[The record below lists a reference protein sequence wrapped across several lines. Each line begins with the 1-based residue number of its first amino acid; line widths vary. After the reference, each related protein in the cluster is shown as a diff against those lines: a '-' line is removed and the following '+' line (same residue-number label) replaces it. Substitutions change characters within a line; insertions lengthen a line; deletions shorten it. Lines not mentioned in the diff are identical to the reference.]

1 MNFALILFV
10 LVIITG
16 VAWVA
21 DKLVFLPQR
30 RRAADAAVA
39 EFDRQQARVGER
51 FADENAPQT
60 RARLRDENL
69 RQPWWLE
76 YSASFFPV
84 ILVVFVVRSFVV
96 EPFKI
101 PSGSMVPTLLVGDF
115 ILVNKYDY
123 GIRLPI
129 TNTKI
134 TQGRPLQ
141 RGDVVVFRYP
151 IDPSTNFIK
160 RLVGL
165 PGDHVVV
172 QDNRIIINGKE
183 VPFTYDAKYNDG
195 CYENLTQID
204 EHLGKHDHKAIFCP
218 VALDRQPVL
227 PGCSR
232 GGVRGYVCGD
242 EDAPGFMRTPPFVGD
257 VPPGQYLMMGDNRD
271 NSDDGRSWGFVPEQN
286 LVGKAT
292 RIWFNW
298 DPHRAGGP
306 QWHRIGMAIH

>member
-39 EFDRQQARVGER
+39 EFDNQQARIGER
-51 FADENAPQT
+51 FADENAPAT
-60 RARLRDENL
+60 RARLRDDKL

-76 YSASFFPV
+76 YTASFFPV

-134 TQGRPLQ
+134 TEGRPLQ

-151 IDPSTNFIK
+151 KDESVDYIK
-160 RLVGL
+160 RVIGL
-165 PGDHVVV
+165 PGDIVSYE
-172 QDNRIIINGKE
+172 DKKLTINGKP
-183 VPFTYDAKYNDG
+183 VPEAPLPDYFDEERIGYAKQFEEDIDGRKSRILNNPAVPPFIVGAEDYPYRDNCKYDA
-195 CYENLTQID
+195 
-204 EHLGKHDHKAIFCP
+204 H
-218 VALDRQPVL
+218 
-227 PGCSR
+227 
-232 GGVRGYVCGD
+232 GVTCK
-242 EDAPGFMRTPPFVGD
+242 
-257 VPPGQYLMMGDNRD
+257 VPPGNYFMMGDNRD
-271 NSDDGRSWGFVPEQN
+271 NSADSRYWGFAPDKNIVGRAFFIWMNFSN
-286 LVGKAT
+286 LK
-292 RIWFNW
+292 
-298 DPHRAGGP
+298 
-306 QWHRIGMAIH
+306 RIGGFQ

>member
-10 LVIITG
+10 LVILTG

-21 DKLVFLPQR
+21 DKLVFMPQR
-30 RRAADAAVA
+30 RRAAEAVVA

-51 FADENAPQT
+51 FADENAAQT
-60 RARLRDENL
+60 RARLRDDKL

-115 ILVNKYDY
+115 ILVNKFDY

-134 TQGRPLQ
+134 TEGRPLE

-151 IDPSTNFIK
+151 KDESVDYIK
-160 RLVGL
+160 RVIGL
-165 PGDHVVV
+165 PGDTVAY
-172 QDNRIIINGKE
+172 QDKQLTINGKP
-183 VPFTYDAKYNDG
+183 VPETPLPDYLDEERLGYAKQFE
-195 CYENLTQID
+195 ENIN
-204 EHLGKHDHKAIFCP
+204 GRKNAILNNP
-218 VALDRQPVL
+218 AV
-227 PGCSR
+227 
-232 GGVRGYVCGD
+232 
-242 EDAPGFMRTPPFVGD
+242 PPFIVGAED
-257 VPPGQYLMMGDNRD
+257 YPYRDNCTYNARGVICKVPPGNYFMMGDNRD
-271 NSDDGRSWGFVPEQN
+271 NSADSRYWGFAPDKN
-286 LVGKAT
+286 IVGRAFF
-292 RIWFNW
+292 IWMNFS
-298 DPHRAGGP
+298 DLK
-306 QWHRIGMAIH
+306 RIGSFH

>member
-10 LVIITG
+10 LVILTG

-39 EFDRQQARVGER
+39 EFDNQQARIGER
-51 FADENAPQT
+51 FADENAPAT
-60 RARLRDENL
+60 RARLRDDKL

-76 YSASFFPV
+76 YTASFFPV

-134 TQGRPLQ
+134 TEGRPLQ

-151 IDPSTNFIK
+151 KDESVDYIK
-160 RLVGL
+160 RVIGL
-165 PGDHVVV
+165 PGDIVSYE
-172 QDNRIIINGKE
+172 DKKLTINGKPVSE
-183 VPFTYDAKYNDG
+183 TPLPDYFDEERIGYAKQFEEDIDGRKNRILNNPAVPPFIVGAEDYPYRDNCKYDA
-195 CYENLTQID
+195 
-204 EHLGKHDHKAIFCP
+204 H
-218 VALDRQPVL
+218 
-227 PGCSR
+227 
-232 GGVRGYVCGD
+232 GVTCK
-242 EDAPGFMRTPPFVGD
+242 
-257 VPPGQYLMMGDNRD
+257 VPPGNYFMMGDNRD
-271 NSDDGRSWGFVPEQN
+271 NSADSRYWGFAPDKNV
-286 LVGKAT
+286 VGRAFF
-292 RIWFNW
+292 IWMNFSSLK
-298 DPHRAGGP
+298 
-306 QWHRIGMAIH
+306 RIGGFQ

>member
-10 LVIITG
+10 LVILTG

-21 DKLVFLPQR
+21 DKLVFMPQR
-30 RRAADAAVA
+30 RRAAEAVVA

-51 FADENAPQT
+51 FADENAAQT
-60 RARLRDENL
+60 RARLRDDKL

-115 ILVNKYDY
+115 ILVNKFDY

-134 TQGRPLQ
+134 TEGRPLE

-151 IDPSTNFIK
+151 KDESVDYIK
-160 RLVGL
+160 RVIGL
-165 PGDHVVV
+165 PGDTVAY
-172 QDNRIIINGKE
+172 QDKQLTINGKPMPE
-183 VPFTYDAKYNDG
+183 TPLPDYLDEERLGYAKQFE
-195 CYENLTQID
+195 ENLD
-204 EHLGKHDHKAIFCP
+204 GRKNAILNNP
-218 VALDRQPVL
+218 AV
-227 PGCSR
+227 
-232 GGVRGYVCGD
+232 
-242 EDAPGFMRTPPFVGD
+242 PPFIVGAED
-257 VPPGQYLMMGDNRD
+257 YPYRDNCTYNARGVICKVPPGNYFMMGDNRD
-271 NSDDGRSWGFVPEQN
+271 NSADSRYWGFAPDKN
-286 LVGKAT
+286 IVGRAFF
-292 RIWFNW
+292 IWMNFS
-298 DPHRAGGP
+298 DLK
-306 QWHRIGMAIH
+306 RIGSFH